1 MTSQFVDT
9 LIFITI
15 AFGFGFGWIFNN
27 QIALIGML
35 IGQYLVKLI
44 IAALDTPFFYFLTKN
59 RTEIN

>member
-27 QIALIGML
+27 QITLIGML
-35 IGQYLVKLI
+35 IGQYLIKLI

-59 RTEIN
+59 IKEIN